1 MGDPGNQIIGQF
13 MLIGFLTL
21 LNAFFAAAE
30 MALVSVDKNHMNQL
44 AMNGNKKAEQVKKLL
59 KDPTD
64 FLATIQVGITLAG
77 FFSSASAATGIAVK
91 FSNVLGNIP
100 YANQISLVIITMILS
115 YITLVFGE
123 LFPKRIAMH
132 NADNVALFTVQPVL
146 FISKITMP
154 FVRFLSFSTNL
165 LLKLTRMD
173 KHEVDDTVTRED
185 IKILARTG
193 QTEGAIDSDEFEMIK
208 KVIELDDTIVREIMI
223 PRTSTFM
230 LDISTPP
237 KVLADVLLKENF
249 TRIPIYGGNVDN
261 IIGILH
267 MKDYF
272 LQARKVGFENV
283 DIRPL
288 LRNPYFVPETK
299 YIDDLLKDLQSTKNH
314 LAILIDEYGGFSG
327 IATIEDLIE
336 EIIGEIDDEHDEV
349 SDEEIISVDE
359 NTYVVD
365 GKLPIDDFNEFF
377 KTNIEIENLDT
388 IAGFILDSI
397 GFIPTS
403 GKNPVTAYENFV
415 FTVEKIKNHRIER
428 IKVEVLPED
437 EKEIV

>member
-1 MGDPGNQIIGQF
+1 
-13 MLIGFLTL
+13 
-21 LNAFFAAAE
+21 
-30 MALVSVDKNHMNQL
+30 
-44 AMNGNKKAEQVKKLL
+44 
-59 KDPTD
+59 
-64 FLATIQVGITLAG
+64 
-77 FFSSASAATGIAVK
+77 
-91 FSNVLGNIP
+91 
-100 YANQISLVIITMILS
+100 
-115 YITLVFGE
+115 
-123 LFPKRIAMH
+123 
-132 NADNVALFTVQPVL
+132 
-146 FISKITMP
+146 
-154 FVRFLSFSTNL
+154 
-165 LLKLTRMD
+165 
-173 KHEVDDTVTRED
+173 
-185 IKILARTG
+185 
-193 QTEGAIDSDEFEMIK
+193 
-208 KVIELDDTIVREIMI
+208 
-223 PRTSTFM
+223 
-230 LDISTPP
+230 
-237 KVLADVLLKENF
+237 VLADVLLKENF

-336 EIIGEIDDEHDEV
+336 EIIGEIDDEHDDEV